1 MIQIL
6 ATLVLA
12 DIIIAG
18 LKTFGL
24 VEPVTWTAI
33 YWGFIGLT
41 FIAAGSNDE

>member
-1 MIQIL
+1 MTQIL

-24 VEPVTWTAI
+24 AEPITWTAI

-41 FIAAGSNDE
+41 FIATGVDDE